1 MSRDNNSGAGIL
13 IFLASLVLVAM
24 TAKADERTLKNGNLR
39 LVWTSQCP
47 KYQGS
52 SNSNM
57 CKQKIYVDD
66 SITLDKDIKWQDV
79 EQIAKVSFDWKERLK
94 QKLAKK

>member
-1 MSRDNNSGAGIL
+1 MNRDNNCGAGIA

-24 TAKADERTLKNGNLR
+24 TAKADERMPKNENLR